1 MGKFN
6 LKLVKP
12 VASLAIGAAVL
23 TGSFAVSGAADTAF
37 AKAAT
42 VKVSK
47 GKLVSAKSG
56 KAVKGYKSYKGI
68 LYKNGKKFTGLY
80 KNTYYKT
87 GKKGTGLYKNVYYK
101 AGKKGSGWVGSGS
114 SKKWYQ
120 DGKLLTGLGKNSGKL
135 FIKGK
140 YANGIVT
147 YKGVQKLYKDG
158 VVVKTVVDAAKAIN
172 NTTVEVT
179 FAEAQKASDISAGR
193 FKIEGLEVTNAA
205 VKQTD
210 DKVIV
215 LTTAAQTGGKT
226 YTVALDGVKSR
237 TFKGVSNV
245 LPTAITNQTPSLQG
259 IIGKEV
265 TVKTQ
270 VEVPAGQSKEG
281 IAVTFNI
288 TNSAD
293 TSVGNFGKKI
303 TAEAFTD
310 ANGVASYSYTQYVA
324 GTDDTVEAYPTG
336 NASVKTTAA
345 KVYWGNVARLTLS
358 EVTEGNSLANGAK
371 KVYKI
376 VSAENANGY
385 INIAY
390 KENVNVA
397 PDKLVRTVDV
407 TDANIRNNGAKYPS
421 QVTTGGVQY
430 VKVKLDSKGEA
441 TFTLTGTSGTV
452 TPIAF
457 ADGKYKDNNVTSNED
472 TWSGDNKLGATELQA
487 AAAPVTFA
495 LNHTQSIDVVAAD
508 SANAAA
514 DSSLTSNPN
523 GTGKGGRTY
532 TATITGKDG
541 KLAPAGT
548 TAYVTFVKGNYSQDK
563 KVNISTVKGE
573 NVTTANENTT
583 FAIKVTG
590 DKGQATFKVTG
601 ERDGYATPTVYIE
614 NGDKAGLD
622 PADLQ
627 KVAETTYFVNATV
640 SKATLKVDDTDKK
653 VAANK
658 PAVFTFQSVDQNGFP
673 YALSYNGL
681 TGRFDVT
688 FEVAARYADVEVNG
702 TTVPQGSTKSITIKA
717 EADGSAKITVKSKG
731 DLSADVTVNASASQ
745 VSIGNVSESIQ
756 FIKGLDEGAYVSSEV
771 LAKINAATNKDG
783 IEDALEEVDNYR
795 TLSVDEQ
802 AYVLNTIFAERNT
815 NKTVSSI
822 FVSTTINTAKTEF
835 AAVITKINADK
846 AEAADYTKAGIDL
859 KGQEVADVNA
869 AVKAAKGAGADLTK
883 AQIQAEINKL
893 AGAASETA
901 AIKTINAGK
910 AEAADYTKAGVD
922 LKGQTVAA
930 VNVAVVAAKGT
941 GADLTKAQIQAE
953 VDKLVEAAAIVT
965 INKGTAVA
973 ADYSKAG
980 VDLKGQTVAAVN
992 AAVEAAKKAT
1002 GKDLTKTDIQTEVD
1016 KLASVASLKK
1026 INDGSATIN
1035 DYNAAGV
1042 TGVDIYNFD
1051 KVKAAVALKKSL
1063 NNGKDLTVAEVQD
1076 VVTNLPK

>member
-1 MGKFN
+1 
-6 LKLVKP
+6 
-12 VASLAIGAAVL
+12 
-23 TGSFAVSGAADTAF
+23 
-37 AKAAT
+37 
-42 VKVSK
+42 
-47 GKLVSAKSG
+47 
-56 KAVKGYKSYKGI
+56 
-68 LYKNGKKFTGLY
+68 
-80 KNTYYKT
+80 
-87 GKKGTGLYKNVYYK
+87 
-101 AGKKGSGWVGSGS
+101 
-114 SKKWYQ
+114 
-120 DGKLLTGLGKNSGKL
+120 
-135 FIKGK
+135 
-140 YANGIVT
+140 
-147 YKGVQKLYKDG
+147 
-158 VVVKTVVDAAKAIN
+158 
-172 NTTVEVT
+172 
-179 FAEAQKASDISAGR
+179 
-193 FKIEGLEVTNAA
+193 IEGLEVTNAA

-245 LPTAITNQTPSLQG
+245 QATAISHVSPSLQG
-259 IIGKEV
+259 VIGKEV

-270 VEVPAGQSKEG
+270 VEVPAGSSKEG

-293 TSVGNFGKKI
+293 TSNSNFGKKI
-303 TAEAFTD
+303 TAEVFTD

-324 GTDDTVEAYPTG
+324 GTDDVVEAYPTG
-336 NASVKTTAA
+336 NASVKTTQA
-345 KVYWGNVARLTLS
+345 KVYWGNTARLTLS

-514 DSSLTSNPN
+514 INAN
-523 GTGKGGRTY
+523 GTGQGGRTY

-590 DKGQATFKVTG
+590 DKGQATFKLTG

-614 NGDKAGLD
+614 NGDKTGLD

-673 YALSYNGL
+673 YALSYNGV

-688 FEVAARYADVEVNG
+688 FEVAARYADVEVSG
-702 TTVPQGSTKSITIKA
+702 TTVPQGTTKSFTVKA
-717 EADGSAKITVKSKG
+717 DADGSAKITVKTKG

-771 LAKINAATNKDG
+771 LAKINAATDKDG
-783 IEDALEEVDNYR
+783 IEEALEEVDNYR
-795 TLSVDEQ
+795 TLSADEQ
-802 AYVLNTIFAERNT
+802 AYVVDTIFDKRKN
-815 NKTVSSI
+815 NNTVSSI
-822 FVSTTINTAKTEF
+822 FVSDTINTAKAVLTAAITEINGGS
-835 AAVITKINADK
+835 AA
-846 AEAADYTKAGIDL
+846 AADYTKAGIDL
-859 KGQEVADVNA
+859 KGQTVAAVNA
-869 AVKAAKGAGADLTK
+869 AVLLAKGTKGSALTK
-883 AQIQAEINKL
+883 AEIQAEVNKL
-893 AGAASETA
+893 VDGAAAIEAITA
-901 AIKTINAGK
+901 INGGSAV
-910 AEAADYTKAGVD
+910 AADYTKAG
-922 LKGQTVAA
+922 
-930 VNVAVVAAKGT
+930 
-941 GADLTKAQIQAE
+941 I
-953 VDKLVEAAAIVT
+953 
-965 INKGTAVA
+965 
-973 ADYSKAG
+973 
-980 VDLKGQTVAAVN
+980 DLKGQTVAAVN
-992 AAVEAAKKAT
+992 AAVLVAKGTKGSA
-1002 GKDLTKTDIQTEVD
+1002 LTKAEIQAEVD
-1016 KLASVASLKK
+1016 TLVATAAIVTINGGSAVVTDYTNAGITLKGQTVAAVNAAVKTAKTTKGSALTKAEIQAEVDALASVAALKA
-1026 INDGSATIN
+1026 INEGKAVYTDYAT
-1035 DYNAAGV
+1035 AGV
-1042 TGVDIYNFD
+1042 TGVTAGNFAA
-1051 KVKAAVALKKSL
+1051 VKAAVQAEIDAK
-1063 NNGKDLTVAEVQD
+1063 GALTVVQIQA
-1076 VVTNLPK
+1076 VVDSL